1 MKMRRR
7 AALVQSMVVM
17 KNMHDVHI
25 SAIDLNLLVALDALL
40 VERSVTRAAR
50 RVGLTQPAMSHALG
64 RLRALL
70 DDAILVRSKSGM
82 LPTARA
88 RALEEPIRRALREIE
103 EALRAGPVFD
113 PRTAERTFAI
123 ATSDYGELVVLPPL
137 LERLAREAPRIDLR
151 IHAVPE
157 DWATAL
163 EENVYDLVVIP
174 NAGDTPAGIVR
185 QKLFDE
191 TFVCVLRKGH
201 PALRRFDLDTFVALP
216 HVLIAPRGRLGG
228 MVDEALA
235 ARGLGR
241 RIALTVPHFLV
252 APLVIASSD
261 LVLTLAERVARTFA
275 SMAPLDVR
283 APPIAV
289 RGFAMYQA
297 WHERRR
303 GDPAHAWLRNL
314 VAEVSGVR
322 PRRARRE

>member
-1 MKMRRR
+1 
-7 AALVQSMVVM
+7 MVGIPI
-17 KNMHDVHI
+17 MHDMHI
-25 SAIDLNLLVALDALL
+25 GAIDLNLLVALDALL
-40 VERSVTRAAR
+40 VERNVTRAAK
-50 RVGLTQPAMSHALG
+50 RVGITQPAMSHALA
-64 RLRALL
+64 RLRTLL
-70 DDAILVRSKSGM
+70 DDDILVRSKSGM

-103 EALRAGPVFD
+103 EALRARPVFD

-151 IHAVPE
+151 VHAVPE
-157 DWATAL
+157 DWSTPL
-163 EENVYDLVVIP
+163 EEGVYDLVLVP

-201 PALRRFDLDTFVALP
+201 PAARRGLDLQTFVELP
-216 HVLIAPRGRLGG
+216 HVLIAPSGRLGG
-228 MVDEALA
+228 IVDEALA
-235 ARGLGR
+235 QRSLTR

-261 LVLTLAERVARTFA
+261 LLLTLAERVARTFA
-275 SMAPLDVR
+275 KMAPLEIR
-283 APPIAV
+283 QPPLAV
-289 RGFAMYQA
+289 RGFAMYQS

-314 VAEVSGVR
+314 VAEVSATR
-322 PRRARRE
+322 PRRAKLK